1 MGASCLDILRKLA
14 PMGRSYIRAANRII
28 AS

>member
-1 MGASCLDILRKLA
+1 MGASFWRISRQLA

-28 AS
+28 AT